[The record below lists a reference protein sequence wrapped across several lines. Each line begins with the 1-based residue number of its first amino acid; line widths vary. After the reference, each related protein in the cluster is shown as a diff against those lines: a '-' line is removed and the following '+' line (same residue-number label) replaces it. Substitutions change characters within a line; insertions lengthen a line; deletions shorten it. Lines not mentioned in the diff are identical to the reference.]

1 MMDTERNVP
10 HEINEN
16 IRKKAHKMREYKNY
30 GIIAAASL
38 FAVFF
43 LPMIGSV
50 GIPGWNLPVTVVGWV
65 VWIITK
71 LLVAGL
77 NMILFRSFMEQGE
90 VNVKDNHYYIEAN
103 EILMRYGKILPYDPR
118 DPATWKHIEYKNK
131 GIMVIITSLLGA
143 IGLTQAILTFN
154 WLDMLSYMFTV
165 AMGIMFGLLQM
176 DKAETYWTTE
186 YWQYA
191 KKVERDML
199 KIKGDVFYAKYDCPV
214 CGRGAHILG
223 ANNNTSDNS
232 PLPTNDVA
240 TGSSDI
246 RSVGD
251 STSRNPDTTHNNS
264 ANQKTL

>member
-1 MMDTERNVP
+1 MDTA

-16 IRKKAHKMREYKNY
+16 IRQKAHKMREYKNY

-43 LPMIGSV
+43 LPMVGSV
-50 GIPGWNLPVTVVGWV
+50 GIPGWNLPTTVVGWV

-90 VNVKDNHYYIEAN
+90 VNVKDNPYYIEAN

-131 GIMVIITSLLGA
+131 GIMVIITSLMGA

-154 WLDMLSYMFTV
+154 WLDMLSYLFTV

-199 KIKGDVFYAKYDCPV
+199 KAKGEIFNAEYDCPI

-223 ANNNTSDNS
+223 ANYNTSDNS
-232 PLPTNDVA
+232 HIQTDSMDI
-240 TGSSDI
+240 GSSDI

-251 STSRNPDTTHNNS
+251 SASCNSDTNS
-264 ANQKTL
+264 ANPSNQEIN